1 MGQRMS
7 LKDQNKLLWQ
17 QLLELLIK
25 EYGANATLEEVLV
38 EKSMTE

>member
-17 QLLELLIK
+17 QLLELLVS
-25 EYGANATLEEVLV
+25 EYGSDATLEEVLV
-38 EKSMTE
+38 DKSMRE